1 MKDVNKSLVDRLKD
15 GYEEA
20 KKPLAY
26 FLVLTSVLLET
37 LPSQF
42 IPEQSRTYVYATLLI
57 ALALILLEVLFK
69 IYEKSV
75 KNESKFG
82 LIDSNDLHS
91 KILDIVNDEEKVS
104 IKYVGIAGRNGWN
117 TVLQRLLN
125 ENDPSSLI
133 SNRTDFNIEI
143 ALFNPEKVSGSKSEF
158 ERFDSVTNI
167 TKTIDR
173 VSDYVAEN
181 ISGSK
186 IDIYHY
192 DHMPNMLGFLIDDN
206 YLFTTH
212 AYWEKMYGKMILRG
226 AGTKH
231 LVYDKNDEF
240 GGQEVIKR
248 FYGWFEYIKKSKTD
262 NLKVEIKDE

>member
-91 KILDIVNDEEKVS
+91 KI
-104 IKYVGIAGRNGWN
+104 
-117 TVLQRLLN
+117 
-125 ENDPSSLI
+125 
-133 SNRTDFNIEI
+133 
-143 ALFNPEKVSGSKSEF
+143 
-158 ERFDSVTNI
+158 
-167 TKTIDR
+167 
-173 VSDYVAEN
+173 
-181 ISGSK
+181 
-186 IDIYHY
+186 
-192 DHMPNMLGFLIDDN
+192 
-206 YLFTTH
+206 
-212 AYWEKMYGKMILRG
+212 
-226 AGTKH
+226 
-231 LVYDKNDEF
+231 
-240 GGQEVIKR
+240 
-248 FYGWFEYIKKSKTD
+248 
-262 NLKVEIKDE
+262 